1 VVDVCWV
8 HEWAKARR
16 AVLKARV
23 HVERARLKM
32 LFRAERFPKKRGDYL
47 EAAKKCEEISARLQE
62 VAEEIMGLI
71 ERYGIRRGGKEL
83 ERLLQPPRL
92 QKPEVWAE
100 LN

>member
-1 VVDVCWV
+1 MCWV

-16 AVLKARV
+16 SVLKARV
-23 HVERARLKM
+23 Q
-32 LFRAERFPKKRGDYL
+32 AERFPKKRGDYL

-92 QKPEVWAE
+92 QKPDVWAE